1 MESKFN
7 LFITF
12 EDVHRCEKVTVY
24 SFIDQCLMHFPSVPQ
39 ATDYSHSPSWWYSI
53 SLFFF
58 LETQRKAVMTD
69 HHTD

>member
-24 SFIDQCLMHFPSVPQ
+24 SLIDQCLMHFPSVPQ
-39 ATDYSHSPSWWYSI
+39 ATDYSHSPTWWYSI
-53 SLFFF
+53 SLFFS
-58 LETQRKAVMTD
+58 LRPKGRQS
-69 HHTD
+69 